1 MGERHGHQPIR
12 REEET
17 KEIAEIV
24 SDPKLSSQLT
34 PVEDNFLELLMRA
47 LYLSAPVNPE
57 IYKSLILNLSANTR
71 NRSMLIDGL
80 TTLLQVIEPVGSF
93 PPQ

>member
-1 MGERHGHQPIR
+1 M
-12 REEET
+12 
-17 KEIAEIV
+17 
-24 SDPKLSSQLT
+24 
-34 PVEDNFLELLMRA
+34 EDNFLELLMRA

-80 TTLLQVIEPVGSF
+80 TTLLQVIEPAGQF
-93 PPQ
+93 PPQQLWGSEGGIVNYRYVYEVVS